1 MYGLNMQALILAGG
15 KGTRLR
21 PLTVYTPKPIV
32 PLINRPFLL
41 YQIDILRKAGITD
54 ITLSLSYQP
63 DKIEHLLG
71 SGSEFGVNLR
81 YVTEP
86 SPMGTGGAY
95 KFASDS
101 IRETTVV
108 FNGDILTD
116 IDIGKL
122 IEFHSSRSAVATLA
136 LVPVD
141 DPTRYGLIKI
151 DEENRVQRF
160 VEKPQP
166 DELDEL
172 QINTI
177 NAGIYILEPEILD
190 TITPDANRSFE
201 YDIFPDILKRQMPFF
216 GYEMSGEY
224 WRDIGTPTSYLAA
237 HHDFLSGKLSGFE
250 IEKGAVSD
258 DVATR
263 AEIDKL
269 SVLGENCVVK
279 SGARIVNSVIGAGV
293 HIEEKAVVENSVIWS
308 HTRISSAAE
317 IRNAIIGR
325 SCHIGRNAI
334 VGEGSVIGDKS
345 TLTDYTKV

>member
-1 MYGLNMQALILAGG
+1 MQALILAGG
-15 KGTRLR
+15 RGTRLR

-32 PLINRPFLL
+32 PLVNRPFLL
-41 YQIDILRKAGITD
+41 YQIEVLRKVGITD

-71 SGSEFGVNLR
+71 NGAEFGVKLR

-95 KFASDS
+95 KFAANA

-122 IEFHSSRSAVATLA
+122 VEFHQAKSAAATIT

-141 DPTRYGLIKI
+141 DPSRYGLIKI
-151 DEENRVQRF
+151 DEDSKILCF

-166 DELDEL
+166 DELAEL
-172 QINTI
+172 KINTI
-177 NAGIYILEPEILD
+177 NAGIYVLEPTILD
-190 TITPDANRSFE
+190 IIAEDANKSFE
-201 YDIFPDILKRQMPFF
+201 YDVFPDILKRELPFF
-216 GYEMSGEY
+216 GYEMKDKY
-224 WRDIGTPTSYLAA
+224 WRDIGTPASYLTA
-237 HHDFLSGKLSGFE
+237 HHDFLSGKLSFFE
-250 IEKGAVSD
+250 IEKGSVSD

-269 SVLGENCVVK
+269 SVIGEDCQVK
-279 SGARIVNSVIGAGV
+279 SGAKVVNSVIGTGV
-293 HIEEKAVVENSVIWS
+293 HIEEKAVIENSVIWS
-308 HTRISSAAE
+308 HTRISTAAE
-317 IRNAIIGR
+317 IRNAVIGR

-334 VGEGSVIGDKS
+334 IGEGTVLGDKS
-345 TLTDYTKV
+345 TLTDYTKS

>member
-1 MYGLNMQALILAGG
+1 MQALILAGG

-32 PLINRPFLL
+32 PLVNRPFLL
-41 YQIDILRKAGITD
+41 YQIEVLRKAGITD

-63 DKIEHLLG
+63 DKIEHVLG
-71 SGSEFGVNLR
+71 SGTDYGVNLH

-95 KFASDS
+95 KFASNA
-101 IRETTVV
+101 IRETTIV

-116 IDIGKL
+116 LDIGGL
-122 IEFHSSRSAVATLA
+122 VEFHNSKAAVATIT
-136 LVPVD
+136 LVPVE

-151 DEENRVQRF
+151 GEDKKVQRF

-166 DELDEL
+166 DELAAL

-177 NAGIYILEPEILD
+177 NAGIYILEPEVLD
-190 TITPDANRSFE
+190 TIAEDANRSFE
-201 YDIFPDILKRQMPFF
+201 YDVFPDLLRREMPFF
-216 GYEMSGEY
+216 GYEMKDEY
-224 WRDIGTPTSYLAA
+224 WRDIGTPASYLAA
-237 HHDFLSGKLSGFE
+237 HHDFLSGKLESFD
-250 IEKGAVSD
+250 IERGSAHE

-263 AEIDKL
+263 AEIDKA
-269 SVLGENCVVK
+269 SVLSEDCMVK
-279 SGARIVNSVIGAGV
+279 SGARVVNSVIGSGV

>member
-1 MYGLNMQALILAGG
+1 MQALILAGG
-15 KGTRLR
+15 RGTRLR

-32 PLINRPFLL
+32 PLVNRPFLL
-41 YQIDILRKAGITD
+41 YQIEVLRKAGITD

-71 SGSEFGVNLR
+71 NGTEFGVNLR

-95 KFASDS
+95 KFAADA

-122 IEFHSSRSAVATLA
+122 VEFHQAKSASATIT

-151 DEENRVQRF
+151 DEDNKVLRF

-166 DELDEL
+166 DELAEL
-172 QINTI
+172 KINTI
-177 NAGIYILEPEILD
+177 NAGIYVLEPTILD
-190 TITPDANRSFE
+190 IIAEDANKSFE
-201 YDIFPDILKRQMPFF
+201 YDVFPDILRRELPFF
-216 GYEMSGEY
+216 GYEMTNKY
-224 WRDIGTPTSYLAA
+224 WRDIGTPASYLTA
-237 HHDFLSGKLSGFE
+237 HHDFLSGKLSFFE
-250 IEKGAVSD
+250 IEKGTVSD

-269 SVLGENCVVK
+269 SVIGEDCQVK
-279 SGARIVNSVIGAGV
+279 SGAKVVNSVIGTGV
-293 HIEEKAVVENSVIWS
+293 HIEEKAVIENSVIWS
-308 HTRISSAAE
+308 HTRISTAAE
-317 IRNAIIGR
+317 IRNAVIGR

-334 VGEGSVIGDKS
+334 IGEGTVLGDKS

>member
-1 MYGLNMQALILAGG
+1 MNMQALILAGG

-41 YQIDILRKAGITD
+41 YQIEILRNAGITD

-71 SGSEFGVNLR
+71 SGTDFGVNLR
-81 YVTEP
+81 YVTEA

-95 KFASDS
+95 KFASNTL
-101 IRETTVV
+101 RETTVV

-116 IDIGKL
+116 LDIGRL
-122 IEFHSSRSAVATLA
+122 IEFHTSNSAAATIT
-136 LVPVD
+136 LVPVE
-141 DPTRYGLIKI
+141 DPTRYGLIKL
-151 DEENRVQRF
+151 DDKKKVQRF

-172 QINTI
+172 RTNTI
-177 NAGIYILEPEILD
+177 NAGIYVLEPEILD
-190 TITPDANRSFE
+190 IIAEDANRSFE
-201 YDIFPDILKRQMPFF
+201 YDVFPDILKRELPFF
-216 GYEMSGEY
+216 GYEMKEEY
-224 WRDIGTPTSYLAA
+224 WRDIGTPASYLAA
-237 HHDFLSGKLSGFE
+237 HHDFLSGRLTGFE
-250 IEKGAVSD
+250 IERPPLSY

-269 SVLGENCVVK
+269 SVIGESSVIK
-279 SGARIVNSVIGAGV
+279 SGARVINSVIGPGV

-317 IRNAIIGR
+317 IRNAVIGR
-325 SCHIGRNAI
+325 SCHVGRNA
-334 VGEGSVIGDKS
+334 VVDEGSVIGDKS